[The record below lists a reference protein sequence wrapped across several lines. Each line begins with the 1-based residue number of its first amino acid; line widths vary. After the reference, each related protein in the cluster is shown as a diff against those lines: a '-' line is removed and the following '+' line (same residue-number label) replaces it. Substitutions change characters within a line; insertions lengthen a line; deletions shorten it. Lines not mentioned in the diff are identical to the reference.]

1 MKSMTKKV
9 VALSATFA
17 MAASFAASAATISGV
32 TATANSA
39 DDITVTYTHDIAAD
53 GQATI
58 LVYEGETPF
67 AGGTGDNVGYI
78 NQDTA
83 TGSFTFAM
91 RDTLVP
97 QTGSKEFKVLV
108 GGTDVATAGTA
119 TFALGEAAG
128 ATTYS
133 ISGTVDNAVYFGE
146 GSDEYND
153 MFKMTIDV
161 CSEDYETVYKTITVD
176 SSKVVIDEDN
186 GVYTGSVPFEITD
199 LEIGTSYGLAF
210 RRVGVATLYGSV
222 SANVKDS
229 LSDVAVELAVGD
241 VDESDALELSD
252 ISAMV
257 AYAKTANDDNY
268 NAKYDVI
275 PDFAV
280 GIDDVGNLASNVKAF
295 DNDAYFLALG
305 E

>member
-17 MAASFAASAATISGV
+17 LAASFAASAATIENV
-32 TATANSA
+32 VATAESA
-39 DDITVTYTHDIAAD
+39 DNITVTYQYNGGAAD

-119 TFALGEAAG
+119 TFALGTAAPT
-128 ATTYS
+128 TTYS
-133 ISGTVDNAVYFGE
+133 ISGTVGAVANYSDGE
-146 GSDEYND
+146 LAAAYAP
-153 MFKMTIDV
+153 TI
-161 CSEDYETVYKTITVD
+161 
-176 SSKVVIDEDN
+176 
-186 GVYTGSVPFEITD
+186 EITD
-199 LEIGTSYGLAF
+199 LEYNPIGNPIAIDVSSLGEDAEGNVPFKVDGLEFGKSYILAF
-210 RRVGVATLYGSV
+210 KRAGACPREVTLNSSINADV
-222 SANVKDS
+222 
-229 LSDVAVELAVGD
+229 SDVNVELWGSDVNDDYEITATDVNGAIALFNAGNYEYAADANLDGD
-241 VDESDALELSD
+241 VNATDVNAIIYNFSRFDEYPLS
-252 ISAMV
+252 
-257 AYAKTANDDNY
+257 
-268 NAKYDVI
+268 
-275 PDFAV
+275 F
-280 GIDDVGNLASNVKAF
+280 
-295 DNDAYFLALG
+295 G

>member
-32 TATANSA
+32 TAIANSA

-119 TFALGEAAG
+119 TFALGNAAPAGFTATFEDDGAAAG
-128 ATTYS
+128 EA
-133 ISGTVDNAVYFGE
+133 ISGTEITLPEITNNKAATRYYTGWTKDGGTTVLAPGAKVTLDADTKFTAVHFGKGDMSQDGSIDGTDADLAYAME
-146 GSDEYND
+146 IGDTDYVTGNGFAQFWSDEDPSGAIAGD
-153 MFKMTIDV
+153 MSGDG
-161 CSEDYETVYKTITVD
+161 SVD
-176 SSKVVIDEDN
+176 GTDADLAYAMEIGDTGYVTDN
-186 GVYTGSVPFEITD
+186 G
-199 LEIGTSYGLAF
+199 
-210 RRVGVATLYGSV
+210 
-222 SANVKDS
+222 
-229 LSDVAVELAVGD
+229 
-241 VDESDALELSD
+241 
-252 ISAMV
+252 
-257 AYAKTANDDNY
+257 
-268 NAKYDVI
+268 
-275 PDFAV
+275 FAQFWE
-280 GIDDVGNLASNVKAF
+280 D
-295 DNDAYFLALG
+295 
-305 E
+305 

>member
-78 NQDTA
+78 NQDAA

-119 TFALGEAAG
+119 TFALGTAAPAGFTATFEDDGAAFGDAIKGTEITLPALPTKNPNTRYYWGWIIDGDDSGEMHKAGEKIAISADTKFIAKHFPKGDMTFDGEITAEEANIAYYMDVKDKDG
-128 ATTYS
+128 
-133 ISGTVDNAVYFGE
+133 VL
-146 GSDEYND
+146 D
-153 MFKMTIDV
+153 MG
-161 CSEDYETVYKTITVD
+161 YEPFWT
-176 SSKVVIDEDN
+176 DEDPN
-186 GVYTGSVPFEITD
+186 GAIVGDMTFDGEITA
-199 LEIGTSYGLAF
+199 EE
-210 RRVGVATLYGSV
+210 
-222 SANVKDS
+222 ANIAYYMDVKD
-229 LSDVAVELAVGD
+229 
-241 VDESDALELSD
+241 
-252 ISAMV
+252 
-257 AYAKTANDDNY
+257 TAGILDMG
-268 NAKYDVI
+268 YDQFWE
-275 PDFAV
+275 D
-280 GIDDVGNLASNVKAF
+280 
-295 DNDAYFLALG
+295 
-305 E
+305 